1 VSELRGG
8 TVDVVPSDLQVIF
21 AYGFQWDPQPV
32 LLSYNAY
39 RPYLDHLDAQHYSGP
54 QAPRFVLFKT
64 SSIDGRYP
72 LFDEPETYR
81 VLFQRYEVLTQTSRF
96 VVLERRPD
104 GALPPDQHLSSVTG
118 GLGQW
123 ISVPPHGDQRVYG
136 RVQVDYS
143 FLGQAMNLVVSP
155 PELHIRFRYGDGT
168 ISPAYRFVPA
178 NGPDG
183 LELSS
188 YAPDNASLERMAG
201 GEFDQPIKAF
211 QIWADSPAE
220 AYEPVVHVVYVTQPV
235 G

>member
-1 VSELRGG
+1 
-8 TVDVVPSDLQVIF
+8 
-21 AYGFQWDPQPV
+21 
-32 LLSYNAY
+32 
-39 RPYLDHLDAQHYSGP
+39 
-54 QAPRFVLFKT
+54 
-64 SSIDGRYP
+64 
-72 LFDEPETYR
+72 
-81 VLFQRYEVLTQTSRF
+81 
-96 VVLERRPD
+96 
-104 GALPPDQHLSSVTG
+104 
-118 GLGQW
+118 
-123 ISVPPHGDQRVYG
+123 VYG